1 MDGKDRLYLL
11 DARTRELVAVG
22 AAIAGNCLPCLR
34 HHFTEARKQGCS
46 LEEIKEAIE
55 LSKMVRERPIQDIY
69 RVASNLI
76 RRDRLSAETA

>member
-1 MDGKDRLYLL
+1 MENLYRL

-46 LEEIKEAIE
+46 LKEIEEAIE
-55 LSKMVRERPIQDIY
+55 LAKMVKERPIQDIH
-69 RVASNLI
+69 RIAAHLI
-76 RRDRLSAETA
+76 QRDRKSVETA

>member
-11 DARTRELVAVG
+11 DARTRELGAVG

>member
-11 DARTRELVAVG
+11 DARTRELGAVG

-69 RVASNLI
+69 RIASNLI

>member
-69 RVASNLI
+69 RIASNLI